1 MQTQTRGGYNWYLLL
16 YFQNAAF
23 RYIPVEKETDESSI
37 PGEAEIIH
45 RLLMSIELH
54 CLPPALLRHGP
65 TWGALRSQHS
75 QLLGLYGIV
84 PSVHMFGAEGSVG
97 KIP

>member
-1 MQTQTRGGYNWYLLL
+1 MVPIALLSECC
-16 YFQNAAF
+16 
-23 RYIPVEKETDESSI
+23 IPVEKETDESSI
-37 PGEAEIIH
+37 PGEAEIIY

-54 CLPPALLRHGP
+54 CLPPALLRHSL

-75 QLLGLYGIV
+75 QLLGLYGIFPFV
-84 PSVHMFGAEGSVG
+84 NMFGSVGSVG